1 MGRLI
6 TVLLAACLSL
16 SAVAADAI
24 KGERKEVFGDI
35 TVHYNTF
42 NSTFLTPD
50 IAKAAELIRSK
61 NQGVIN
67 VSVIKD
73 GKPLIA
79 NVTGT
84 VKDLTSQSVPLN
96 FRQVTERGRSTT
108 SRSTR
113 WSSRKPAPLKSRCR
127 TATRSTPSTS
137 TKNSFPAND
146 EPHATRTGQP

>member
-6 TVLLAACLSL
+6 TALLAAFLSL

-24 KGERKEVFGDI
+24 KGERKEVFGDV

-79 NVTGT
+79 QVTGT
-84 VKDLTSQSVPLN
+84 VKDLTSQSVPLT
-96 FRQVTERGRSTT
+96 FRQITEQGAIYYIAQY
-108 SRSTR
+108 
-113 WSSRKPAPLKSRCR
+113 PV
-127 TATRSTPSTS
+127 
-137 TKNSFPAND
+137 
-146 EPHATRTGQP
+146 EQQETRTFEIKVQTGDKINTLNFNQELFPGQ

>member
-1 MGRLI
+1 MGRLA
-6 TVLLAACLSL
+6 LLLLTACLSA
-16 SAVAADAI
+16 SALAADVI
-24 KGERKEVFGDI
+24 KGERKETFGDV

-50 IAKAAELIRSK
+50 IAKAAELVRSK

-84 VKDLTSQSVPLN
+84 VKDLTSQSVTLN
-96 FRQVTERGRSTT
+96 FRQVTEQGAIYYIAQY
-108 SRSTR
+108 
-113 WSSRKPAPLKSRCR
+113 PV
-127 TATRSTPSTS
+127 
-137 TKNSFPAND
+137 
-146 EPHATRTGQP
+146 EQQETRTFEIKVQTGDKINTINFNQELFPGQ

>member
-1 MGRLI
+1 MGRLA
-6 TVLLAACLSL
+6 LLLLTACLSA
-16 SAVAADAI
+16 SALAADVI
-24 KGERKEVFGDI
+24 KGERKETFGDI

-42 NSTFLTPD
+42 NSTFLQPD

-96 FRQVTERGRSTT
+96 FRQITEQGAIYYIAQY
-108 SRSTR
+108 
-113 WSSRKPAPLKSRCR
+113 PV
-127 TATRSTPSTS
+127 
-137 TKNSFPAND
+137 
-146 EPHATRTGQP
+146 EQQETRTFEIKVQNGDKINTINFNQELFPGE

>member
-24 KGERKEVFGDI
+24 KGERKEVFGDV

-42 NSTFLTPD
+42 NSTFLTPE

-67 VSVIKD
+67 VSVIKA
-73 GKPLIA
+73 GKPLVA
-79 NVTGT
+79 SVSGS
-84 VKDLTSQSVPLN
+84 VKDLTSKSVPLN
-96 FRQVTERGRSTT
+96 FRQVTEQGAIYYIAQY
-108 SRSTR
+108 
-113 WSSRKPAPLKSRCR
+113 PV
-127 TATRSTPSTS
+127 
-137 TKNSFPAND
+137 
-146 EPHATRTGQP
+146 EQQETRTFEIKVQNGDKINTINFNQELFPGE

>member
-1 MGRLI
+1 MGRLAM
-6 TVLLAACLSL
+6 LLLTACLSARAL
-16 SAVAADAI
+16 AADVI
-24 KGERKEVFGDI
+24 KGERQEPFGDV

-42 NSTFLTPD
+42 NSTFLQPD

-73 GKPLIA
+73 GKPLVA

-96 FRQVTERGRSTT
+96 FRQVTEQGAIYYIAQY
-108 SRSTR
+108 
-113 WSSRKPAPLKSRCR
+113 PVPQQ
-127 TATRSTPSTS
+127 
-137 TKNSFPAND
+137 
-146 EPHATRTGQP
+146 ETRTFEIKVQNGDKINTINFNQELFPGE

>member
-24 KGERKEVFGDI
+24 KGERKEVFGDV

-79 NVTGT
+79 QVTGT
-84 VKDLTSQSVPLN
+84 VKDLTSQSVPLT
-96 FRQVTERGRSTT
+96 FRQITEQGAIYYIAQY
-108 SRSTR
+108 
-113 WSSRKPAPLKSRCR
+113 PV
-127 TATRSTPSTS
+127 
-137 TKNSFPAND
+137 
-146 EPHATRTGQP
+146 EQQETRTFEIKVQNGDKINTINFNQELFPGQ

>member
-1 MGRLI
+1 MGRLA
-6 TVLLAACLSL
+6 LLLLTACLSA
-16 SAVAADAI
+16 SAMAADVI
-24 KGERKEVFGDI
+24 KGERKETFGDV

-50 IAKAAELIRSK
+50 IAKAAELVRSK

-73 GKPLIA
+73 GKPLVA

-96 FRQVTERGRSTT
+96 FRQITEQGAIYYIAQY
-108 SRSTR
+108 
-113 WSSRKPAPLKSRCR
+113 PV
-127 TATRSTPSTS
+127 
-137 TKNSFPAND
+137 
-146 EPHATRTGQP
+146 EQQETRTFEIKVQNGDKINTINFNQELFPGE

>member
-24 KGERKEVFGDI
+24 KGERKEVFGDV

-50 IAKAAELIRSK
+50 IAKAAELVRSK

-73 GKPLIA
+73 GKTLSA
-79 NVTGT
+79 TVTGT

-96 FRQVTERGRSTT
+96 FRQVTEQGAIYYIAQY
-108 SRSTR
+108 
-113 WSSRKPAPLKSRCR
+113 PV
-127 TATRSTPSTS
+127 
-137 TKNSFPAND
+137 
-146 EPHATRTGQP
+146 EQQETRTFEIKVQNGDKINTINFNQELFPGE